1 MARQAIRLRG
11 RDLPRLDAGLD
22 DTWLDDTCS
31 SGLYGTRR
39 LVHYRRRNI
48 EAVRNAAGESWS
60 TGQTEGQISSRA
72 SPPPGGLLPSQS
84 GPVKSLRNRYAVD
97 AVRLDNG
104 ASSRVLLTVSAA
116 GNATFARRPPT
127 NMQGGSAHEPDLRH

>member
-11 RDLPRLDAGLD
+11 RDLPRLDA
-22 DTWLDDTCS
+22 WLDDTCS

-72 SPPPGGLLPSQS
+72 SPPPGGLLLSQS
-84 GPVKSLRNRYAVD
+84 GPVKSLRNRYVVD

-104 ASSRVLLTVSAA
+104 ASRVLLTVSAA

-127 NMQGGSAHEPDLRH
+127 NMQGGPAHEPDLRH